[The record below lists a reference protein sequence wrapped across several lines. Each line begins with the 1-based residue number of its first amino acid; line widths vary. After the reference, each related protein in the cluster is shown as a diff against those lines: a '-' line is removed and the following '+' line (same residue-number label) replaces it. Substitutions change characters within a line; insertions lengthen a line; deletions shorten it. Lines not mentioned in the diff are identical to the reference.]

1 MVDIEV
7 VSCQGKSDR
16 TDDRPDQTCL
26 GSFMY
31 VWFDMCIYPGKQK
44 EKKPPGLAQASPH
57 SDLISLRLRD
67 YMGSVLLAA
76 QRCADKRVFDCVC
89 CA

>member
-44 EKKPPGLAQASPH
+44 EKKLQAWLKKAPTV
-57 SDLISLRLRD
+57 I
-67 YMGSVLLAA
+67 
-76 QRCADKRVFDCVC
+76 
-89 CA
+89 